1 MQAVTDLGRDAEG
14 LYVTLSDA
22 GRVHA
27 RAVLLATGASYR
39 RLGVTALED
48 LHGAGVYYGGSASE
62 GPAMAG
68 LEVFVVGGAN
78 SAGQAALHLA
88 RYAHNVTVVVR
99 AASLSAGMSSYLVN
113 EIAATANIRVRVG
126 TEVVDGGGNGWLER
140 LVLRNCATGS
150 EETVIADGLFLM
162 IGASPN
168 TAWLPG
174 EVQRDDQGF
183 VMTGPDLAPAHWPC
197 DRAPFPL
204 ETSLPGVLAAGD
216 VRHGS
221 VKRVASAVGEGSI
234 AVQQLH
240 LFFAAEGLVP
250 RGRPTESA
258 VAAGG

>member
-1 MQAVTDLGRDAEG
+1 M
-14 LYVTLSDA
+14 A
-22 GRVHA
+22 GR
-27 RAVLLATGASYR
+27 
-39 RLGVTALED
+39 
-48 LHGAGVYYGGSASE
+48 
-62 GPAMAG
+62 
-68 LEVFVVGGAN
+68 EVFVVGGAN

-88 RYAHNVTVVVR
+88 RYARSVTVVVR
-99 AASLSAGMSSYLVN
+99 AASLAAGMSSYLVN
-113 EIAATANIRVRVG
+113 EIEATANIRVRVG
-126 TEVVDGGGNGWLER
+126 TEVVDGGGTAWLER

-150 EETVIADGLFLM
+150 EETVAADGLFLM

-168 TAWLPG
+168 TTWLPG

-183 VMTGPDLAPAHWPC
+183 VMTGPDVAPERWPC

-204 ETSLPGVLAAGD
+204 ETSLPGVFAAGD